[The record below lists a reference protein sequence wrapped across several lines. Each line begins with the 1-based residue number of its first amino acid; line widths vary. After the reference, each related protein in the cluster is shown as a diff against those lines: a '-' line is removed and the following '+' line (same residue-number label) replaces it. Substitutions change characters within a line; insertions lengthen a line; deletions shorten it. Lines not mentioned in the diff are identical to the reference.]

1 MSTSNFER
9 MIALAEKSFDAKND
23 PNQLDVNEDVI
34 HRLLQIHPSAVIEKD
49 DGNGPIIWIILIP
62 TTKLLMQ
69 QFLENQITEK
79 ELFENTPLGIVY
91 DAVYLCSAMTLEEYR
106 LKGITKNLCT
116 EAIENI
122 KKDNPISSIF
132 VWSFSKEG
140 EHLAEKIAAKTQ
152 LSLFKKLVN

>member
-106 LKGITKNLCT
+106 QKGITKNLCT

>member
-62 TTKLLMQ
+62 TTKLLMH

-140 EHLAEKIAAKTQ
+140 EHLAEKIAAKIQ